1 MAILWHFA
9 IVVSIAIV
17 FIPTSTLPMNVTDQC
32 WRKNPNWHMHQCQVA
47 TCSMSFSGKIT
58 DNVGKDIVHYKVTD
72 PGDDTINPKLGTLR
86 YGATL
91 IPQKQCDHLWA
102 IHPPLLSEGPKPY
115 AIRLV
120 TTSKVWIDHNIRYE
134 CQDGLI
140 DVRRGSTDVTISN
153 NWFRNQEKRQ
163 NMKVIVVNNHF
174 GPNRNQRLPGYT
186 QYAIGGSMN
195 PSIKSQANLLI
206 APKVGNKKEQ
216 TFQVADAKSA
226 RSLTSESSV

>member
-91 IPQKQCDHLWA
+91 IPQK
-102 IHPPLLSEGPKPY
+102 GPSPVMSPNRKIMQLGKFDGD

-153 NWFRNQEKRQ
+153 NWFRNQEKV
-163 NMKVIVVNNHF
+163 KLF
-174 GPNRNQRLPGYT
+174 GHDDEYIRDKT
-186 QYAIGGSMN
+186 
-195 PSIKSQANLLI
+195 
-206 APKVGNKKEQ
+206 
-216 TFQVADAKSA
+216 
-226 RSLTSESSV
+226 

>member
-72 PGDDTINPKLGTLR
+72 PSDDTINPKLGTLR

-91 IPQKQCDHLWA
+91 IPHKASD
-102 IHPPLLSEGPKPY
+102 
-115 AIRLV
+115 
-120 TTSKVWIDHNIRYE
+120 NIKGLDRS
-134 CQDGLI
+134 QHTDGLI

-226 RSLTSESSV
+226 RSLTSESSVS